1 MWIIQFIWT
10 CETSRSSPA
19 QLQRVKMQNKC
30 KTNQLKAWTHTPLYL
45 SEFLPEFLP
54 LSYAFPP
61 ILFLLQS
68 VPGLCPQL
76 VVLQDFADF
85 FAAFAVVS
93 VLLLVIFLAALWKLN
108 SRFSS
113 LISSPPEKNKILSM
127 INSALNNL
135 QKMLRGWVQTTFC
148 LSCVTW
154 NVHYVDSTPTPMRK
168 AKLFGA
174 FQATA
179 NVQQFKHLLV
189 AGRGF
194 LNFNPASLLLL
205 LVTPLLLFI
214 LFGGSSADRKTDLVK
229 AGWWLI

>member
-1 MWIIQFIWT
+1 MESYYMIKAPWHW
-10 CETSRSSPA
+10 TSRS
-19 QLQRVKMQNKC
+19 RVNSSCEPVKQADPPRRSCKESLNKC
-30 KTNQLKAWTHTPLYL
+30 KSKQRKAWTQTPFYL
-45 SEFLPEFLP
+45 SQFLPEFLP

-61 ILFLLQS
+61 LLFLLQS

-113 LISSPPEKNKILSM
+113 LIFSPQGKNEILSM

-154 NVHYVDSTPTPMRK
+154 NVHYVDSTTPTR
-168 AKLFGA
+168 
-174 FQATA
+174 TA
-179 NVQQFKHLLV
+179 NFREHFRLLPM
-189 AGRGF
+189 
-194 LNFNPASLLLL
+194 FNISNTFSLLEEDSWTL
-205 LVTPLLLFI
+205 I
-214 LFGGSSADRKTDLVK
+214 LRRFFFCL
-229 AGWWLI
+229 